1 MKNFKIIILTI
12 MSFIIAE
19 NFQAKLDNFE
29 IINSNSASTKVVF
42 NADDI
47 NLTKING
54 IHHFKERDDL
64 GLTMHHGKP
73 QLPIYSML
81 FQIDPDKKY
90 DISYDVIDKQTL
102 EDINL
107 ENYNNLATAS
117 AIDHFD
123 DNIYI
128 SEPQIMR
135 DIVINQIGFTP
146 YKYYPE
152 QKKLEVYKK
161 VEINISEIGNS
172 NFDYYLP
179 EKKSRV
185 FAELYRNSVINYT
198 PSDRDEDYQTPSILY
213 ICGGNSLNNS
223 YVQELIQW
231 RKKQGYKVTVATTS
245 SSDNDGLNNDS
256 ESAIDNY
263 ISNQYNSTNP
273 PEIVGLIGDVNGSYD
288 ISCDFYQ
295 WGSGWSSY
303 YGASDVKYTYIQ
315 GNDLLPEIVIGRIS
329 AESSGDLAN
338 IINKTLQ
345 YEKGTLQSNSWYERA
360 ALIGDPTVGSGI
372 SPAITCQQIKELML
386 HHGVQ
391 NVFADLNGGGAGL
404 ENFLVDNFNAGSLYY
419 NFRGIQN
426 SPGCYITN
434 SMSNSM
440 VSTYN
445 NPFAVILTC
454 ATGDFEDDAFSEDF
468 IRIGSAAN
476 PKGAVA
482 AIGMSTT
489 ATHTAYNNIIDMG
502 IFDGIFSK
510 NLTHGGSATTN
521 GRIAMYETYPAN
533 PGDIVGAFAAFCN
546 LMGDPA
552 LHLWTDTPKDF
563 DVELPNSIPL
573 GTNHFNMYVKDTE
586 GNFVND
592 ARVTLYKEDNLITET
607 GLTDESGYISFTW
620 DNQSSGDMFVTIT
633 KKNFIP
639 SENIIQINDD
649 YAIDINWDGNLEANP
664 GENYTFPMIN
674 INSIGNDNISWIS
687 GELTSNSDLVEI
699 VSGNTSWIYMTP
711 DDWIGNQ
718 EPLIINVSENA
729 IFGDDINLILN
740 LVDNHDNNWSI
751 YLPLEIISP
760 KINIFEYSI
769 SGRIE
774 PGYTAEVYFELKN
787 DGDLVADEVSL
798 ELISDSYLVSEG
810 NNILSFGQ
818 INPGEIAIS
827 VESISLT
834 FAESIINGSV
844 FPIEVK
850 ITDNN
855 NYDRSDFLNLTVGSI
870 ETTDPVGP
878 DPYGYYIYD
887 YSDNDYDLVPTYNW
901 IEIDP
906 SYDAVVQSQDLN
918 LSDGGNG
925 NNEIYSI
932 ETINLPFEFYFYGE
946 PYSQITVSTN
956 GWIVFGQTLT
966 RSFRNHSVPGAGG
979 PSPMVAVFWDDL
991 KTTSS
996 GDVFYAVYDENQ
1008 DGLDDVIVEWSDMR
1022 TYDNN
1027 DQEDFQII
1035 LYQGNNSDS
1044 GDGEMK
1050 LQYKEF
1056 NNTSDGYYPQ
1066 GGGGDNAPRHGCYA
1080 TIGIENKYGDVGLE
1094 YTFNN
1099 EYRLGAAPLSD
1110 GKAIFITTTSPFKL
1124 FGDVNNDEILNV
1136 LDVVILVNLVL
1147 SAQYSDIGDM
1157 NDDGILNVLDI
1168 VILVGI
1174 VLGN

>member
-1 MKNFKIIILTI
+1 MNCFKTYIILLISIVFT
-12 MSFIIAE
+12 A
-19 NFQAKLDNFE
+19 NNVKNNNFE
-29 IINSNSASTKVVF
+29 LIESSQYGSTIIF
-42 NADDI
+42 NAEEIELEIID
-47 NLTKING
+47 G
-54 IHHFKERDDL
+54 IHSFKKNENI
-64 GLTMHHGKP
+64 GLTMVHGKP
-73 QLPIYSML
+73 QLPVYSMMY
-81 FQIDPDKKY
+81 QVNPDKKY
-90 DISYDVIDKQTL
+90 EVTYDIL
-102 EDINL
+102 ESEIIENVNL
-107 ENYNNLATAS
+107 ENYNNLSDAT
-117 AIDHFD
+117 FD
-123 DNIYI
+123 DDYENNLYV
-128 SEPQIMR
+128 SPPQIMR

-146 YKYYPE
+146 YEYNSS
-152 QKKLEVYKK
+152 KKELKILKTVK
-161 VEINISEIGNS
+161 INVKESGES
-172 NFDYYLP
+172 NQEYFLP

-185 FAELYRNSVINYT
+185 FAELYQNSVINYT
-198 PSDRDEDYQTPSILY
+198 PSNRDEDYQTPSILY
-213 ICGGNSLNNS
+213 ICGGNACNNS
-223 YVQELIQW
+223 YVKELIEW
-231 RKKQGYKVTVATTS
+231 RRKQGYLVTVATTLS
-245 SSDNDGLNNDS
+245 NDADGLNNDS
-256 ESAIDNY
+256 ESAIDNF
-263 ISNQYNSTNP
+263 ISSQYNSDNP

-288 ISCDFYQ
+288 IACDFYQ
-295 WGSGWSSY
+295 WGSGYWSSY

-345 YEKGTLQSNSWYERA
+345 YEKGNYQQDSYYERA

-386 HHGVQ
+386 HHGVE
-391 NVFADLNGGGAGL
+391 NVFADLNGGGAAL
-404 ENFLVDNFNAGSLYY
+404 EDFLVDNFNAGSLYY

-434 SMSNSM
+434 SIANSM

-468 IRIGSAAN
+468 IRIGSVAN

-533 PGDIVGAFAAFCN
+533 PGDIVGAFAAYCN

-573 GTNHFNMYVKDTE
+573 GTNHFNMFVKDTE

-592 ARVTLYKEDNLITET
+592 ARVTLYKENNVIAET

-620 DNQSSGDMFVTIT
+620 DNQSSGDMFVTLT
-633 KKNFIP
+633 KKNFRP
-639 SENIIQINDD
+639 SENVIQINDD
-649 YAIDINWDGNLEANP
+649 YAIDINWDENLEANP
-664 GENYTFPMIN
+664 GDSYTFPEIN
-674 INSIGNDNISWIS
+674 INSIGNDNISWIT

-711 DDWIGNQ
+711 DDWMGNQ

-729 IFGDDINLILN
+729 IYGDDINLILN
-740 LVDNHDNNWSI
+740 LTDDNDNNWSI
-751 YLPLEIISP
+751 YVPFEIISP
-760 KINIFEYSI
+760 KIDIYEYTI
-769 SGRIE
+769 NGRLD
-774 PGYTAEVYFELKN
+774 PGNTVEVYFQLINNGNYLSENIELEI
-787 DGDLVADEVSL
+787 D
-798 ELISDSYLVSEG
+798 SDSYLVSESS
-810 NNILSFGQ
+810 NSLEFGQ
-818 INPGEIAIS
+818 MDPGDIAIS
-827 VESISLT
+827 TDFISLS
-834 FAESIINGSV
+834 FAQSILNGSV
-844 FPIEVK
+844 FPIKVK
-850 ITDNN
+850 IKDSGS
-855 NYDRSDFLNLTVGSI
+855 YDKTEIINLTIGTI
-870 ETTDPVGP
+870 RPNDPVGP
-878 DPYGYYIYD
+878 DPHGYYIYD
-887 YSDNDYDLVPTYNW
+887 YSDQDYDLAPTYNW

-906 SYDAVVQSQDLN
+906 SYNSVVQSQDLN

-956 GWIVFGQTLT
+956 GWVVFGQTLA

-979 PSPMVAVFWDDL
+979 PSPMVAVFWDDM

-996 GDVFYAVYDENQ
+996 GDVFYAEYDENQ
-1008 DGLDDVIVEWSDMR
+1008 DGLDDVIIEWSDMR

-1035 LYQGNNSDS
+1035 FYQGNNSDS

-1066 GGGGDNAPRHGCYA
+1066 GGGGYNAPRHGCYA
-1080 TIGIENKYGDVGLE
+1080 TIGIENKLGNVGLE

-1099 EYRLGAAPLSD
+1099 EYRPGAASLSD

-1124 FGDVNNDEILNV
+1124 FGDVNGDEILNV

-1147 SAQYSDIGDM
+1147 SNQFEAIGDM
-1157 NDDGILNVLDI
+1157 NSDGILNVLDI